1 MQQKRQPITPRST
14 GKTTQIKPPAV
25 KSGPVPLTEQSL
37 KQVAGGTSPA
47 GPNGGW

>member
-37 KQVAGGTSPA
+37 KQVAGGTTQ

>member
-1 MQQKRQPITPRST
+1 MQQKRQPVTSRLT
-14 GKTTQIKPPAV
+14 GKTKQIKPPAV

-37 KQVAGGTSPA
+37 KQVAGGTTQ